1 MVQQGHE
8 RLLELRPQL
17 QDELVV
23 GLDGEGRRDEAD
35 VQRAAEGH
43 QHVDGAPVVEAHD
56 GVDALGELGADW
68 DTGKVRRV
76 NSFKLDFAAVATLQT
91 GV

>member
-8 RLLELRPQL
+8 RFLELRPQL

-23 GLDGEGRRDEAD
+23 GLNREGRRDEAD
-35 VQRAAEGH
+35 VQRAAERH
-43 QHVDGAPVVEAHD
+43 QHVDGAPVVQAHD

-68 DTGKVRRV
+68 DTD
-76 NSFKLDFAAVATLQT
+76 NSEE
-91 GV
+91 G